1 LIGREAMRVGAVRE
15 SKDREYRVALTPDG
29 ARVLV
34 DSGHEVVVETGAG
47 EGSGF
52 PDEEYVGI
60 GARIGKSAKEVIA
73 ESDLVTKVKEP
84 TLEEVAAMRP
94 GQALFCFLHLAPEVE
109 LTRSLLDRDVI
120 AIGFETVQ
128 TDEGTLP
135 ILVPMSE
142 VAGRLAVQIGAH
154 YLQRDQGG
162 SGILLGG
169 VPGVARGHVVVLGG
183 GVAGTAAV
191 RIAVGLGAEVEVLD
205 ISHRRHSYLYALF
218 SGRIGT
224 LHSIPSAIGRAVI
237 RADLLIGAVLLP
249 GARAP
254 NLVPRSLVERM
265 RRGAVIA
272 DVSVDQGG
280 CVETIHVT
288 THSDPVFEVSG
299 VIHYGVANMPG
310 AVPRTSTMA
319 LANESLPY
327 LQELCGRGVQEALRA
342 NRALAR
348 GVNCYRGNVTHIG
361 IAEAQDLRLEEAPWQ
376 G

>member
-1 LIGREAMRVGAVRE
+1 MRVGAVRE
-15 SKDREYRVALTPDG
+15 RKVREYRVALTPDG

-34 DSGHEVVVETGAG
+34 ESGHQVVVETTAG

-52 PDEEYVGI
+52 SDEEYVAI
-60 GARIGKSAKEVIA
+60 GARIAKSMEEVIG
-73 ESDLVTKVKEP
+73 ETDLVTKVKEP
-84 TLEEVAAMRP
+84 TPEEVAAMRP

-109 LTRSLLDRDVI
+109 LTRSLLEREVI

-128 TDEGTLP
+128 TDDGTLP

-162 SGILLGG
+162 SGLLLGG
-169 VPGVARGHVVVLGG
+169 IPGVARGHVVVLGG

-205 ISHRRHSYLYALF
+205 INHRRLSYLYDLF

-224 LHSIPSAIGRAVI
+224 LHSIPSAIERSVLQ
-237 RADLLIGAVLLP
+237 ADLLIGAVLVP

-254 NLVPRSLVERM
+254 NLVRRSLVERM

-280 CVETIHVT
+280 CVETIHPT
-288 THSDPVFEVSG
+288 THSDPVYEVGG

-310 AVPRTSTMA
+310 AVPRTST
-319 LANESLPY
+319 LGLTNESLPY
-327 LQELCGRGVQEALRA
+327 LQELCGRGVREALRTD
-342 NRALAR
+342 RALAR
-348 GVNCYRGNVTHIG
+348 GVNCYRGVVTHPG
-361 IAEAQDLRLEEAPWQ
+361 VAEAQNLPLEESPWE